1 MPQSLDEPQ
10 SRANASQEAAQIAT
24 SNQTVNAFIGGR
36 PHPWMT
42 EGPFT
47 TSNFVKISEIV
58 PRKRGRPHK
67 APLSAPSLNDG
78 NPSAPIAPRMEQP
91 AVLEAF
97 RNQAV
102 LPSPAP
108 TDEPSPAVSN
118 QTDSPNQGS
127 TGHADIAANAP
138 RSALEP
144 NSRTPIAPALN
155 TNLNAQAVGSSLGPS
170 DEVFASYPPGT
181 LAPLLVL
188 QAMNS
193 ASGLNPPPQQ
203 AAAPWPSAPTGGS
216 ITSPQVDQRATP
228 GPSATEGRN
237 KRMRLE
243 HDDSVALASRDWSQ
257 TLIKHMEKYNGTR
270 SLNDSVEIPRYK
282 ILRDAC
288 AIDDAFYVI
297 LHQLFCG
304 WSWDRPFVHNLLA
317 PYVSYEA
324 VDHAFAY
331 LQVIL
336 RNNQV
341 ISPIHLKWF
350 ANFPGPLRDLSCI
363 SPQRLY
369 MSVVGRFLHQL
380 ATLWGQMMTS
390 IEVRQ
395 FPLLVYEMHQNLNCT
410 SPQMQSLLFT
420 TSRRSLR
427 IEDGPLATS
436 LNDIFSKDK
445 ASEYKIATG
454 QRTMQEVGQIRSGFA
469 QRYVGLIQAYRQQQL
484 SNQNTA
490 PSPTMHGSAPGTH
503 RNSMYLTGQQ
513 PPTLPRPYSTF
524 SSNSSVPSPV
534 LAQSD
539 AQIASRRAS
548 GPAVLGSSVSRG
560 NMHAQNP
567 HTSTWPHTASE
578 SQTTQA
584 SHNFVAS
591 PAQIHQT
598 LIPASTGVMSPFPG
612 PGYIPQ
618 SMPPSRGVNS
628 NSPAQGTQ
636 RRASSFQPPP
646 PPQPQ
651 PQPSL
656 TAPAAQGAPA
666 YNSQG
671 TGLQFPQHIMQPP
684 NVQSMTQKQLDS
696 AQMNQSWPSQHPNLG
711 QSWPS
716 TALAGGH
723 PAQAMA
729 SQHQVQRVPP
739 SVQPVSSNPPAN
751 RPSPGYMVPQSPGL
765 VRPLSEMELHPNEY
779 AVSPYG
785 QPSLE
790 MGLHQVGLRS
800 PRRIPTQLFRARYYQ
815 YVKKLAIAPIQI
827 KPQIG
832 LQTIRLNVPGEVL
845 RRLTQKQVTTG
856 LPFCSYFEGSCRYR
870 LRVCL
875 LPDQR
880 TEFEPD
886 EWAVSA
892 CHWPMHI
899 FIDVNGRV
907 MGLSR
912 KQHFHKDMPLEL
924 TDALILGQNVIRI
937 SLPLVDENM
946 AKAGF
951 KYFVAVE
958 LVETRSH
965 DSLRSMIENFEHTA
979 AEETREKLI
988 RRLRPSDSDDLI
1000 VEDKTLLV
1008 SLADP
1013 FSATMVETPVRGSK
1027 CLHLECFDLETWLQ
1041 TRPSKPA
1048 QKGAGAPEK
1057 GPEPSMV
1064 DAWKCPI
1071 CDLDA
1076 RPTSLRIDEYFVQV
1090 RKELLGRG
1098 ETNVRA
1104 ITITAT
1110 GEWTAIQEPDDSDDE
1125 TPGPGQDKVTNGD
1138 GGKQRPVPA
1147 ADVIEILDD

>member
-1 MPQSLDEPQ
+1 MPQSLEEPQ
-10 SRANASQEAAQIAT
+10 SRANASQEAAQVAT

-36 PHPWMT
+36 PHSWMT

-47 TSNFVKISEIV
+47 NSNFVKISEIA
-58 PRKRGRPHK
+58 PRKRIRPNK

-78 NPSAPIAPRMEQP
+78 NSSASIVPRTEQP
-91 AVLEAF
+91 TVPEAF

-108 TDEPSPAVSN
+108 TDEPSPVISN
-118 QTDSPNQGS
+118 QTDSPNQGPAS
-127 TGHADIAANAP
+127 YADTTANAP
-138 RSALEP
+138 RSALEHNP
-144 NSRTPIAPALN
+144 RAPIVPALN
-155 TNLNAQAVGSSLGPS
+155 TNLNAQAVGSPLGAS
-170 DEVFASYPPGT
+170 DEFSTSYPPGT

-188 QAMNS
+188 RAMAS
-193 ASGLNPPPQQ
+193 ASGINPSSQQ
-203 AAAPWPSAPTGGS
+203 AAAPWPSTPTGG
-216 ITSPQVDQRATP
+216 TTTFPQVGQRAAP
-228 GPSATEGRN
+228 GPSATESRH

-243 HDDSVALASRDWSQ
+243 HENPVAYASRDWMQ
-257 TLIKHMEKYNGTR
+257 TLTKHMEKYNGTR

-288 AIDDAFYVI
+288 SIDDAFYVV
-297 LHQLFCG
+297 LHQFFCG

-317 PYVSYEA
+317 PHVSCEA

-341 ISPIHLKWF
+341 ISPIHLEWF
-350 ANFPGPLRDLSCI
+350 ANFPGPLREFSLT
-363 SPQRLY
+363 SPQRSF

-380 ATLWGQMMTS
+380 STLWGQMMTS

-395 FPLLVYEMHQNLNCT
+395 FPLLVYEMQQNLSCT

-445 ASEYKIATG
+445 ASEFQIATG
-454 QRTMQEVGQIRSGFA
+454 QRTMQEVSQIRSGFA
-469 QRYVGLIQAYRQQQL
+469 QRYVGIIQAFRQQQL
-484 SNQNTA
+484 SNQNNA
-490 PSPTMHGSAPGTH
+490 PSPTMHGFAPGAY
-503 RNSMYLTGQQ
+503 RNSIYLPAQQ
-513 PPTLPRPYSTF
+513 SPTLPRPHATL
-524 SSNSSVPSPV
+524 SSNSAVPSPV
-534 LAQSD
+534 LVQSE

-548 GPAVLGSSVSRG
+548 GPAVLGGSAPRG
-560 NMHAQNP
+560 NMHVQSP
-567 HTSTWPHTASE
+567 HTSTWPHIASE
-578 SQTTQA
+578 PQTTQV
-584 SHNFVAS
+584 SQNFVAS
-591 PAQIHQT
+591 PAQIHQPLT
-598 LIPASTGVMSPFPG
+598 PGSTGALLPFPASGYMSQG
-612 PGYIPQ
+612 L
-618 SMPPSRGVNS
+618 SSSRGVNS

-646 PPQPQ
+646 PPPPQ
-651 PQPSL
+651 STL
-656 TAPAAQGAPA
+656 TAPAVQGAPA

-671 TGLQFPQHIMQPP
+671 PGLQFPQHIMQPP
-684 NVQSMTQKQLDS
+684 NVRSMTQSPLDS
-696 AQMNQSWPSQHPNLG
+696 GRSIQSWSSQHPNPG
-711 QSWPS
+711 HSWPQ
-716 TALAGGH
+716 TAPSALGYH
-723 PAQAMA
+723 AQPMA
-729 SQHQVQRVPP
+729 SQHHAQRVPP
-739 SVQPVSSNPPAN
+739 PIQLASSHAPAN
-751 RPSPGYMVPQSPGL
+751 HPAPGYIVPQSPGL

-790 MGLHQVGLRS
+790 MGLHQTGLRS
-800 PRRIPTQLFRARYYQ
+800 PRRISSQLVQARYYQ
-815 YVKKLAIAPIQI
+815 YVKQLETSPIQI
-827 KPQIG
+827 KPQIA
-832 LQTIRLNVPGEVL
+832 LHTLRFNVPDETL
-845 RRLTQKQVTTG
+845 QKLTPKKVTTG
-856 LPFCSYFEGSCRYR
+856 LPFCPYFEGSCRYR
-870 LRVCL
+870 LRVCMRS
-875 LPDQR
+875 DQR
-880 TEFEPD
+880 TEFDPGD
-886 EWAVSA
+886 WAVSA
-892 CHWPMHI
+892 CHWPMHM
-899 FIDVNGRV
+899 FIDANGCV

-924 TDALILGQNVIRI
+924 TDALVAGYNTIRI
-937 SLPLVDENM
+937 SLPLVDENK

-965 DSLRSMIENFEHTA
+965 ASLRAMINSFKHTP
-979 AEETREKLI
+979 AEETREKMI

-1000 VEDKTLLV
+1000 VEDETLLI

-1048 QKGAGAPEK
+1048 QKGVGASET

-1090 RKELLGRG
+1090 RKELVGRG
-1098 ETNVRA
+1098 ETNVKA

-1110 GEWTAIQEPDDSDDE
+1110 GEWTAVQEPDDSDDE
-1125 TPGPGQDKVTNGD
+1125 TPGPGQAKLTNGD
-1138 GGKQRPVPA
+1138 GGKQRSVPV